1 MFQKKENGSQPQG
14 YSLLGGERSP
24 TSLRSHS
31 PLPSELGELP
41 VISSDGVGLRTF
53 LPNSPSP
60 TDSMNSSLVHTPSRR
75 RGFQSRSSD
84 FRVRDEGITIE
95 LTPPTPTRPQSR
107 ATLPR
112 EELNGNG
119 YLWSSELR
127 HGGYWVKFHKEGM
140 DSYTVLSRRQ

>member
-1 MFQKKENGSQPQG
+1 MFQKKENGSQPQDPASNAYQG
-14 YSLLGGERSP
+14 HSRNPSTEPLLLGGERSP

-53 LPNSPSP
+53 PPNSPSP

-95 LTPPTPTRPQSR
+95 LTPPTRPQS
-107 ATLPR
+107 R

-119 YLWSSELR
+119 YL
-127 HGGYWVKFHKEGM
+127 
-140 DSYTVLSRRQ
+140 